1 MRGGRAIALLCCAL
15 ALFAAGLFSAS
26 LFGAGRA
33 EAKGIIADV
42 DDHLVEITT
51 DFAGQD
57 ILVFGAIDGPGDVVL
72 VMRGPLGTVQV
83 HRKERFAGI
92 WVNAETMTF
101 ANVPALYGVAS
112 SRNLFEILS
121 PEALDRYELG
131 VGRVRFQPADGP
143 IPGEGPFKSALVQQK
158 KKHGLY
164 ADRVGRV
171 TFIGDT
177 LFRANLHLPSNVPT
191 GTYLIDVYL
200 VRDGHIVDAQ
210 NMPLIISKVGFG
222 ADIYK
227 YAHANSIFSRLMY
240 GLVAV
245 IVALLTGW
253 FAHLAFRKR

>member
-1 MRGGRAIALLCCAL
+1 MRRIALLYGFAVLTAL
-15 ALFAAGLFSAS
+15 GAGL
-26 LFGAGRA
+26 LNAGRA
-33 EAKGIIADV
+33 EAKSIIADV

-51 DFAGQD
+51 DFSGQD
-57 ILVFGAIDGPGDVVL
+57 ILVFGAIDAPGDVVL

-83 HRKERFAGI
+83 HHKARFAGVWI
-92 WVNAETMTF
+92 NAETLAF

-112 SRNLFEILS
+112 SRNLFEILP
-121 PEALDRYELG
+121 PEMLDRYELG
-131 VGRVRFQPADGP
+131 VGRIKFQTADGP
-143 IPGEGPFKSALVQQK
+143 VPGDGPFKGALVQQK

-171 TFIGDT
+171 TFIGST

-227 YAHANSIFSRLMY
+227 FAHANSIVSRLIY
-240 GLVAV
+240 GVVAV
-245 IVALLTGW
+245 FVALLTGW

>member
-1 MRGGRAIALLCCAL
+1 MRRIAILHGFAVLAAL
-15 ALFAAGLFSAS
+15 AGILGAGPLN
-26 LFGAGRA
+26 AGRA
-33 EAKGIIADV
+33 EAKSIIADV

-51 DFAGQD
+51 DFSGQD
-57 ILVFGAIDGPGDVVL
+57 ILVFGAIDAPGDVVL

-83 HRKERFAGI
+83 HHKARFAGVWI
-92 WVNAETMTF
+92 NAETLAF

-112 SRNLFEILS
+112 SRNLFEILP
-121 PEALDRYELG
+121 PEMLDRYELG
-131 VGRVRFQPADGP
+131 VGRIKFQPADGP
-143 IPGEGPFKSALVQQK
+143 VPGDGPFKGALVQQK

-171 TFIGDT
+171 TFIGST

-227 YAHANSIFSRLMY
+227 FAHANSIVSRLIY
-240 GLVAV
+240 GVVAV
-245 IVALLTGW
+245 FVALLTGW

>member
-1 MRGGRAIALLCCAL
+1 MAWRFLSGFAVMAA
-15 ALFAAGLFSAS
+15 FAAGPL
-26 LFGAGRA
+26 GAGLLDIRPA

-57 ILVFGAIDGPGDVVL
+57 ILVFGAIDAPGDVVL
-72 VMRGPLGTVQV
+72 VMRGPLGQVQV
-83 HRKERFAGI
+83 HHKARFAGI
-92 WVNAETMTF
+92 WVNAETVAF
-101 ANVPALYGVAS
+101 ANVPSLYGVAS
-112 SRNLFEILS
+112 SRNLFEILP

-131 VGRVRFQPADGP
+131 VGRVKFTPVDTVAGS
-143 IPGEGPFKSALVQQK
+143 GPFKDALVQQK

-171 TFIGDT
+171 TFIGST

-200 VRDGHIVDAQ
+200 VREGRVVDAQ

-222 ADIYK
+222 ADLYK
-227 YAHANSIFSRLMY
+227 YAHGGNIATRLGY
-240 GLVAV
+240 GVAAVLVS
-245 IVALLTGW
+245 LLTGW
-253 FAHLAFRKR
+253 LAHLAFRKR